1 MAKPVKLREVA
12 FARSG
17 DKNDVSNVGVIP
29 YDPAD
34 FDLLREQVT
43 VERVREHFSGLVHGE
58 ITRYELP
65 GISALNFLMER
76 ALGGGVS
83 RTLAMD
89 IHGKAYG
96 SLMLDLVIE
105 VPDDHPLRSET
116 VAADG

>member
-1 MAKPVKLREVA
+1 MAKTVKLREIA

-29 YDPAD
+29 YDPTD
-34 FDLLREQVT
+34 FELVREQVT
-43 VERVREHFSGLVHGE
+43 PERVREHFSGLVRGE
-58 ITRYELP
+58 VTRYELP
-65 GISALNFLMER
+65 GINALNFLMDG

-96 SLMLDLVIE
+96 SLMLDLAVE

-116 VAADG
+116 VGADG